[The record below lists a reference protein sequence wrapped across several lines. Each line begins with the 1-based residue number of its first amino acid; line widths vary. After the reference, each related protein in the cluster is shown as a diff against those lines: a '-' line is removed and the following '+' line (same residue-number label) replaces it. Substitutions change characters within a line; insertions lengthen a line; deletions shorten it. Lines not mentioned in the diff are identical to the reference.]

1 MRQAPR
7 TPWTLFLVI
16 VVMLIPM
23 ALWFYWAV
31 AGFNY
36 VSDNTLR
43 FSTKSPH
50 SRSR

>member
-7 TPWTLFLVI
+7 TPWTLFVVI
-16 VVMLIPM
+16 VAALIPM

-31 AGFNY
+31 AGFTY
-36 VSDNTLR
+36 PSDNTLR